1 MDFSRRRGQIGNM
14 KQASL
19 LLLAA
24 LAACGGEPIVTENVT
39 GGAPAARAEAE
50 PIAPGAVPVRIG
62 ELGPNFAACSAAGT
76 PRHIAAGEGLQ
87 VRAAPFETAA
97 TSGSIPAAARFFVC
111 TRSHDQR
118 WFGVV
123 YEEGGTLSPACGVSR
138 PLAARRNYEG
148 PCRSGWVASAFVK
161 VIAG

>member
-1 MDFSRRRGQIGNM
+1 M
-14 KQASL
+14 KHASL
-19 LLLAA
+19 LLLIA
-24 LAACGGEPIVTENVT
+24 LAACGGEPIATENVT
-39 GGAPAARAEAE
+39 GGPPSARADAA

-76 PRHIAAGEGLQ
+76 SRHVGAGEGLP
-87 VRAAPFETAA
+87 VRAAPFETVAA
-97 TSGSIPAAARFFVC
+97 SGSIPAAAHFFVC

-123 YEEGGTLSPACGVSR
+123 YEEGGTLSPACGVSS
-138 PLAARRNYEG
+138 PIASRRNYEG
-148 PCRSGWVASAFVK
+148 PCRSGWVSSAFVK

>member
-1 MDFSRRRGQIGNM
+1 M
-14 KQASL
+14 KHPIL
-19 LLLAA
+19 LLLIA

-39 GGAPAARAEAE
+39 GGPAARTDAD
-50 PIAPGAVPVRIG
+50 PIAPDAVSVRIG
-62 ELGPNFAACSAAGT
+62 ELGPNFDACSAAGT
-76 PRHIAAGEGLQ
+76 SRHIAPGEGLQ

-97 TSGSIPAAARFFVC
+97 TSGSIAAGARFFVC

-123 YEEGGTLSPACGVSR
+123 YEEGGTLSPGCGVSR
-138 PLAARRNYEG
+138 PIIERRAYDG
-148 PCRSGWVASAFVK
+148 PCRSGWISSAFVK